1 MNVLLEANKVSK
13 IYNYHHDNEVKAL
26 DNISFTIYENDFIC
40 VMGPSGSGK
49 STLLNVL
56 STLDQDIFGSVKIHE
71 REIKKMSEIEITEF
85 RSHHL
90 GYVFQDY
97 QLLDEIS
104 IMDNI
109 LLPLAVRN
117 EKEAIAMQQ
126 CKKIAE
132 KLNISM
138 ILNKLPKECS
148 GGQCQRGAIAR
159 ALVSQPDLIV
169 MDEPTGNLDSNNSH
183 EIMSMIRQINDVDGN
198 TILMV
203 SHDSAMASY
212 AKKVV
217 FIRDGKIDAVLH
229 RADKKQQ
236 TFFQEIVSENSKES
250 FKTFQ
255 TN

>member
-117 EKEAIAMQQ
+117 EKEAIAR
-126 CKKIAE
+126 C
-132 KLNISM
+132 
-138 ILNKLPKECS
+138 
-148 GGQCQRGAIAR
+148 
-159 ALVSQPDLIV
+159 V
-169 MDEPTGNLDSNNSH
+169 
-183 EIMSMIRQINDVDGN
+183 
-198 TILMV
+198 
-203 SHDSAMASY
+203 
-212 AKKVV
+212 
-217 FIRDGKIDAVLH
+217 
-229 RADKKQQ
+229 
-236 TFFQEIVSENSKES
+236 
-250 FKTFQ
+250 
-255 TN
+255 